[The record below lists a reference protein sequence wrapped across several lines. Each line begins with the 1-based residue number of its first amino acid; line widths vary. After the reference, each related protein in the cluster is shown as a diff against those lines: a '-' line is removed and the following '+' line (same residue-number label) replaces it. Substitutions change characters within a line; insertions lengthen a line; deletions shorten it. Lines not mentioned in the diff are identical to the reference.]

1 MKRLA
6 KSVARQAGGLAKSV
20 AKQVAQD
27 VGEIP
32 KDVGKD
38 IIGVKTG
45 DTAPKESPIVE
56 AMQQSDGKTL
66 VLSKEEEDKITQE
79 GLERVKKLET
89 EIDKHRQQRI
99 VRETESQ
106 QVEPANEEQ
115 ALKLGESVIPSSKPT
130 RGAVLQSPAERKKR
144 KIESRLG
151 KS

>member
-6 KSVARQAGGLAKSV
+6 KSVAKQAGGLAKSV

-45 DTAPKESPIVE
+45 DTAVKKSPIVE

-66 VLSKEEEDKITQE
+66 VLSKEEEAKIIQE
-79 GLERVKKLET
+79 GLERVKKLEA

-99 VRETESQ
+99 ARETKSQ
-106 QVEPANEEQ
+106 QVEPAEEEQ
-115 ALKLGESVIPSSKPT
+115 AHKLSESILPSSKPT
-130 RGAVLQSPAERKKR
+130 RGAALQSPAEKKKR